1 MVIIEELYFALP
13 IYVSNMSPVFARRI
27 NFLNYPIN
35 EKLFGS
41 HKTYRGLVSGI
52 LASIIFFYIQLY
64 LYRFNAIKSI
74 SLINYNEINV
84 LLIGFLA
91 GFGVITGDLIKS
103 YFKRRKNIKPGK
115 SWIPFDQLDFILGA
129 LIVLYPF
136 IKLSLKSILIL
147 IVLTPFLHVGANHV
161 AYYIKL
167 RKEKW

>member
-1 MVIIEELYFALP
+1 MVIIEELYFVLP
-13 IYVSNMSPVFARRI
+13 IYVSNMAPVFARKI
-27 NFLNYPIN
+27 NLLDYPIN

-41 HKTYRGLVSGI
+41 HKTYRGYVAGI

-64 LYRFNAIKSI
+64 LYRFDAIKSI
-74 SLINYNEINV
+74 SLVNYNEINI

-115 SWIPFDQLDFILGA
+115 SWVPYDQLDFLVGSLIL
-129 LIVLYPF
+129 LYPL
-136 IKLSLKSILIL
+136 IKLSLKSIAIL
-147 IVLTPFLHVGANHV
+147 VVLTPFLHIGANHV
-161 AYYIKL
+161 GYYLKI